1 MAAEQSVPEVPF
13 FFRIASED
21 GQGIIYKAIVER
33 DSGVY
38 GCIGTSK
45 VGATEEGNTIWS
57 MGRYMDDMPVSSMF
71 DIITDDRITVKS
83 KKQAGA
89 LVDKYE
95 LPKHLKKHELYTDE
109 LSYWFVD
116 PSFTGRLRKTR
127 KTRKTKR
134 RKMRKTRR

>member
-1 MAAEQSVPEVPF
+1 MAAEEDVPEVPF

-33 DSGVY
+33 SPGVY

-45 VGATEEGNTIWS
+45 VGVAEGGYTIWS

-71 DIITDDRITVKS
+71 EIIDDANITVRS
-83 KKQAGA
+83 RKQTVAF
-89 LVDKYE
+89 VRKYE
-95 LPKHLKKHELYTDE
+95 LPKYLEKHELYLDDY
-109 LSYWFVD
+109 SYWFVD
-116 PSFTGRLRKTR
+116 PTFTGRLRKTR
-127 KTRKTKR
+127 KTKRRKL

>member
-1 MAAEQSVPEVPF
+1 MAAERVPEVPF

-21 GQGIIYKAIVER
+21 GQGIIYKAVVER
-33 DSGVY
+33 DPGVY

-45 VGATEEGNTIWS
+45 VGVTEEGNTIWS

-71 DIITDDRITVKS
+71 DIIDDANITVNS
-83 KKQAGA
+83 KKQAVA
-89 LVDKYE
+89 LVKKYE
-95 LPKHLKKHELYTDE
+95 LPKHLGNHHLNTDG

-116 PSFTGRLRKTR
+116 PTFTGQLR

-134 RKMRKTRR
+134 RKSRKSRR